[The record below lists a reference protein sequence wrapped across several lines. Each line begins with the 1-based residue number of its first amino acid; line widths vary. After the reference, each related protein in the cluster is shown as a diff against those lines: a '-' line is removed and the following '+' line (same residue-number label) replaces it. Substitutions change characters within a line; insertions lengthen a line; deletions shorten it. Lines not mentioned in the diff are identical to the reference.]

1 MKTRGFTLLEL
12 LFVLVIVALLV
23 SLVAPLLTG
32 SVARAR
38 ETTLREN
45 LRVMRKAIDD
55 YHADTGKY
63 PAELGELAQ
72 RRYLRAVPIDPITER
87 NDSWTLLRS
96 EDPRGAAGVIDVRS
110 GSSDTA
116 ADGSYYRDW

>member
-23 SLVAPLLTG
+23 SLAAPLLTG
-32 SVARAR
+32 SLARAR

-63 PAELGELAQ
+63 PPELGELAQ
-72 RRYLRAVPIDPITER
+72 RRYLRAVPFDPITER
-87 NDSWTLLRS
+87 SDSWTVVRS
-96 EDPRGAAGVIDVRS
+96 EDPRATAGVIDVRS
-110 GSSDTA
+110 GSGDTA